1 MKREFIEHT
10 TFIIERELPGSPR
23 HAFRF
28 WSDRALKEVWNACH
42 PEWTILEDAFDFR
55 TGGGEVKRWRTPDGE
70 QLTYRAY
77 FLDIVPE
84 QRIIYAYEMTFAGRR
99 MSASLATVE
108 FSPLARQ
115 TQMKFTEQ
123 AVFLGDQQARSQ
135 RLAGTEDGFDRL
147 AAAIAEASNAAQS

>member
-1 MKREFIEHT
+1 MTSEFIEHT
-10 TFIIERELPGSPR
+10 TFVIERELPGSPR

-28 WSDRALKEVWNACH
+28 WSDRALKELWNACH
-42 PEWTILEDAFDFR
+42 PEWAVLEEAFDFR

-70 QLTYRAY
+70 ELAYHAY

-108 FSPLARQ
+108 FSPLGTQ

-123 AVFLGDQQARSQ
+123 AAFLGDKGAR
-135 RLAGTEDGFDRL
+135 RRRVGGTEEGFDRL
-147 AAAIAEASNAAQS
+147 ASAIAEASDAAA